1 MVLSSCQHPVAAD
14 MNGSRHHAE
23 PPDQQVSIV
32 ELEIQKQREREAEL
46 IALRQSLYQ
55 QQTSAQSSV
64 TPEHRVNRTSTG
76 PERTPSSDTRP
87 RTVSTPGVI
96 NQRAVSPPH
105 PSSSSPSTVS
115 SSAVTYEE
123 AISTRAHPGESLIAR
138 EIMELKMREEEL
150 KRNRNGLGRIP
161 PDSTSGVVHSAYPT
175 IPVQSVPL
183 PSESSISSSSAH
195 SFSTQPKHDAVDG
208 DSRPRSRASRIRPL
222 DEPEAE
228 KVKFHPQMETPID
241 REMRLAREREAAL
254 RQDRGLPAMSR
265 ADEETT
271 VVEMRL
277 PDVSGTTGG
286 TSAFGADRKSDQT
299 MKKLASSRLM
309 VEIEKEKQRE
319 LEVRRHKQH
328 PSHHGNTSAGA
339 AAGHQGTAKSSSYM
353 R

>member
-1 MVLSSCQHPVAAD
+1 
-14 MNGSRHHAE
+14 MNGSRHHPE

-46 IALRQSLYQ
+46 VALRQSIYQ
-55 QQTSAQSSV
+55 QHTSAQSSV
-64 TPEHRVNRTSTG
+64 TAEHRVNRTSTG
-76 PERTPSSDTRP
+76 PERTPSSDARP
-87 RTVSTPGVI
+87 RTASAPGVT
-96 NQRAVSPPH
+96 NQRALSPPH

-161 PDSTSGVVHSAYPT
+161 PDSTSGVVQSAHPT

-183 PSESSISSSSAH
+183 PSESSSSSSSAH
-195 SFSTQPKHDAVDG
+195 SFSTHPKHDAVDG
-208 DSRPRSRASRIRPL
+208 DSRSRSRASRIRPR
-222 DEPEAE
+222 DDPEAE
-228 KVKFHPQMETPID
+228 EAKFHPQMETPID
-241 REMRLAREREAAL
+241 REMRMAREREAAL

-265 ADEETT
+265 ADEDAMI
-271 VVEMRL
+271 VEMRL
-277 PDVSGTTGG
+277 PDGTTGG
-286 TSAFGADRKSDQT
+286 TSSFGADRKSDQT

-319 LEVRRHKQH
+319 LEVRRHNQH
-328 PSHHGNTSAGA
+328 PPSHHGNASAGA
-339 AAGHQGTAKSSSYM
+339 AAGHQGNAKSSSYM